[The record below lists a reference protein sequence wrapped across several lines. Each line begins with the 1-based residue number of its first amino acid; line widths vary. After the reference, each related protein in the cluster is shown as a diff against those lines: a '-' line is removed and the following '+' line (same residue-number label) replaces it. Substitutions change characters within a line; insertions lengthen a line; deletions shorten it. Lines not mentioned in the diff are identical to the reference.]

1 MSRVSGTLAFSA
13 GGDGGRRSPE
23 HSSRKPRTGFAKG
36 PVPPGW
42 RAEREPFAKTRTPPE
57 QEKGGV
63 LGNPHWHLPGE
74 PEGSGELSRRIG
86 LHSPD
91 SSGNKVTIEHRRAFG
106 ATSR

>member
-74 PEGSGELSRRIG
+74 PEGLRR
-86 LHSPD
+86 
-91 SSGNKVTIEHRRAFG
+91 VV
-106 ATSR
+106 